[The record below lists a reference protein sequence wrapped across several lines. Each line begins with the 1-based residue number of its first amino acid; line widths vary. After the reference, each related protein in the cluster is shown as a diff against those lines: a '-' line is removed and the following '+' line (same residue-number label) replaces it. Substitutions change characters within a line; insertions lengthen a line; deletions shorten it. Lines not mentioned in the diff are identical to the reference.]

1 MGEQEVMSHCFMY
14 SDLVLKSALVF
25 CDSSA
30 DLPSLETVTLGDY
43 AFAVAATVDIESAS
57 WCRG

>member
-14 SDLVLKSALVF
+14 SDLVLKSVF
-25 CDSSA
+25 AFYDSSA

-43 AFAVAATVDIESAS
+43 AFAVAAAVDIESAS
-57 WCRG
+57 WCWG